1 MTAKQLIEELQK
13 MPPDAEVWH
22 VWDGQP
28 RSTIEYVWLDNE
40 GDIITA
46 DEGERC
52 YSCFPDENS
61 ELFKAGRFCDCG
73 TGGVWYSPTKSS

>member
-28 RSTIEYVWLDNE
+28 RSTIEHVWVDE
-40 GDIITA
+40 YGEVITA
-46 DEGERC
+46 DVKELC
-52 YSCFPDENS
+52 YSCFPDRNS
-61 ELFKAGRFCDCG
+61 ELFKRGEFSDNGKNQIWITPLR
-73 TGGVWYSPTKSS
+73 K